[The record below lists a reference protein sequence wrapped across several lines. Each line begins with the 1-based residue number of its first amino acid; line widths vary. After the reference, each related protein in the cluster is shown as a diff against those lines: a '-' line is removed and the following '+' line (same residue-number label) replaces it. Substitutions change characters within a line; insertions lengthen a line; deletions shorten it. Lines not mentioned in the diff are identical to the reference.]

1 MKKICLADLSSVL
14 KHISLMKQQS
24 LCRKFYQ
31 TSTVAKQ
38 KACFNLGHSE
48 RRHEVVHIDKSQEP
62 FNALSKKEQLITVC
76 LRTSCKDRSIR

>member
-14 KHISLMKQQS
+14 KHISLMK
-24 LCRKFYQ
+24 Q

-62 FNALSKKEQLITVC
+62 FNALSKKEQQITVC
-76 LRTSCKDRSIR
+76 LRASCKDRSIR